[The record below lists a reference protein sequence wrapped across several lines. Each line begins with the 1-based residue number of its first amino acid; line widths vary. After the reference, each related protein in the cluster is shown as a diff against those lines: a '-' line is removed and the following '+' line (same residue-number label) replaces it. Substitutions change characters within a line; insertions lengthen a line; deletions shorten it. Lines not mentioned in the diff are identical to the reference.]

1 MTFDGTMEERRENA
15 MNEGP
20 EGNLEGA
27 VPPTEPTELAGKI
40 HSGPDTVESLRA
52 QLEALAAE
60 KEQQLTGW
68 QRTQADFANFRRRT
82 EQERSELV
90 RMAEAGLI
98 REILPVLDDLERALE
113 GLPPELGGL
122 TWVEGIYFIERK
134 LRAALD
140 LHGLKA
146 IEALGKEF
154 DPYEHEA
161 VIREGDPS
169 EATFVTGELQRG
181 YRLHDR
187 VLRPTLVKVGR
198 PTHSD
203 SVSPSDQTEPDS
215 VSPTGRTEPPGE

>member
-1 MTFDGTMEERRENA
+1 MEERQDKPKNEPTDGPDPA
-15 MNEGP
+15 ESEGP
-20 EGNLEGA
+20 ERKA
-27 VPPTEPTELAGKI
+27 HVD
-40 HSGPDTVESLRA
+40 PDTVESLRA

-60 KEQQLTGW
+60 KEQQLAGW
-68 QRTQADFANFRRRT
+68 QRTQADFANFRRRN

-98 REILPVLDDLERALE
+98 RELLPVLDDLERALE
-113 GLPPELGGL
+113 GLPPELRGL
-122 TWVEGIYFIERK
+122 TWVEGILFIERK
-134 LRAALD
+134 LRAALE
-140 LHGLKA
+140 LHGLKP

-161 VIREGDPS
+161 VIREGDS
-169 EATFVTGELQRG
+169 NEATFVTGELQKG

-203 SVSPSDQTEPDS
+203 SNEGQ
-215 VSPTGRTEPPGE
+215 RPPATN